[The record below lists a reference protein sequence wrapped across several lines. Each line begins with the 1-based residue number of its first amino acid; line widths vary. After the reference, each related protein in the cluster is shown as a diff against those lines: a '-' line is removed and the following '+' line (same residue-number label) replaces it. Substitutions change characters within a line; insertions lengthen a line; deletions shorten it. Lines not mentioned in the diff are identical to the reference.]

1 MQKTIKEQ
9 NNISLHLKLI
19 FLCLVKGSKLDIFYQ
34 KKNLYFYDK
43 HDVGISTAQLT

>member
-19 FLCLVKGSKLDIFYQ
+19 FLCLVKGSKLVIFYQ
-34 KKNLYFYDK
+34 KKIIFLRQ
-43 HDVGISTAQLT
+43 T